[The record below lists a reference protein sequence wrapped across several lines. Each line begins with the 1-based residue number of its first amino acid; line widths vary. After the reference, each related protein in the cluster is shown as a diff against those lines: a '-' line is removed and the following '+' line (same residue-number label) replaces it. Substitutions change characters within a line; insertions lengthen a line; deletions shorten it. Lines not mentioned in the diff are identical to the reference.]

1 VKEQKGTG
9 GPKMEQEKNNT
20 EERKWKHIRE
30 KERYKIEGY
39 FEAGLSAE
47 EIGKQTGKTKRSI
60 ERERKMGLV
69 EQKRTNP
76 SFKKNEPMQITEW
89 VYKADTA
96 QMRHNER
103 AANKGR
109 GLKIGRDHKLA
120 AHIEEKIKEEKWSP
134 DVVIGRIKEDGLRF
148 ETEICTK
155 TVYNYIDAGIF
166 LNISNKDLLI
176 KKNGEKRK
184 YKKIRTVALNNKK
197 GKSISERPE
206 SVEKREEKGH
216 WEIDLVLGKQ
226 GTKPVVLTLVE
237 RKSRKSL
244 YVLVQNKTR
253 KEVIAAIKR
262 VRKRAGG
269 NFDQVFKTITA
280 DNGSEFLDS
289 EGIKKASKCDE
300 VYYAHPYSSWER
312 GSNENGNRIL
322 RRFIP
327 KGVDLGKLKAEDLQR
342 IENWVNNYPRKILG
356 YKTANE
362 VAAA

>member
-1 VKEQKGTG
+1 MEQKKDIT
-9 GPKMEQEKNNT
+9 KEKKWEQIT
-20 EERKWKHIRE
+20 E

-39 FEAGLSAE
+39 FDAGLSAAQASKK
-47 EIGKQTGKTKRSI
+47 IGKSKRSI

-69 EQKRTNP
+69 EQKRMNT
-76 SFKKNEPMQITEW
+76 SYKKNEPLHIIEW
-89 VYKADTA
+89 VYKADAA

-109 GLKIGRDHKLA
+109 GLKIGRDHKLV

-134 DVVIGRIKEDGLRF
+134 DVVIGRIKEEGLLF

-155 TVYNYIDAGIF
+155 TLYNYIDAGIF
-166 LNISNKDLLI
+166 LNISNKDLLV
-176 KKNGEKRK
+176 KRSGKKRK
-184 YKKIRTVALNNKK
+184 YKKIRTVALNNKN

-206 SVEKREEKGH
+206 SAESREEMGH
-216 WEIDLVLGKQ
+216 WEIDLVVGKQ

-244 YVLVQNKTR
+244 YVLVKNKTQ

-262 VRKRAGG
+262 ARRRVGG

-327 KGVDLGKLKAEDLQR
+327 KGVDLSKFTAKELQR
-342 IENWVNNYPRKILG
+342 IEDWVNNYPRKILG